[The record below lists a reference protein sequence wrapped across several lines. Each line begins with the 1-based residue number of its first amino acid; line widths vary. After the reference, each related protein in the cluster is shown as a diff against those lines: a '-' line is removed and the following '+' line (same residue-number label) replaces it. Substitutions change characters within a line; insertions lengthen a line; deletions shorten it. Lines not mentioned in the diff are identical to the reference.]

1 MQPTQILDVTPG
13 AAAALIFC
21 LLFLWATASL
31 WGMVAQLFDQWRVE
45 RVNKRAKVIG
55 KAIDKVEGNKKL

>member
-13 AAAALIFC
+13 TAAALIFC
-21 LLFLWATASL
+21 LLFLWTTASL
-31 WGMVAQLFDQWRVE
+31 WNMVVQLFEQWRVE
-45 RVNKRAKVIG
+45 RVNKRARVIG